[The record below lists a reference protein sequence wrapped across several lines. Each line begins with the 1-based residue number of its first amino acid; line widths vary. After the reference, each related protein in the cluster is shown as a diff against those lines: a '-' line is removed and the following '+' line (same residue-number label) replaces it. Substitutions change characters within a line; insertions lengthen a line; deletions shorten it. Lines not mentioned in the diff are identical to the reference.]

1 MTLLTRLRT
10 DTRTAHQALEDDLA
24 FLSGLTPARYSE
36 VLAAFLG
43 FHEPL
48 EKALTASAAA
58 HRLPWDLAPDTE
70 RLTSDLRGLG
80 WSPSR
85 IASLPRASPPDVEA
99 LPALV
104 GSLYVVEGAR
114 LGGQLIT
121 RWVGQALGPVPV
133 SFFAS
138 DGDARRRF
146 RRFGALAGAVVP
158 DEEADV
164 AVAAANAHFGLF
176 REWLGSA
183 LLDRNG

>member
-10 DTRTAHQALEDDLA
+10 DTRAAHQALEDDLA

-58 HRLPWDLAPDTE
+58 HRLPWDLAPDTD

-80 WSPSR
+80 WSSSR
-85 IASLPRASPPDVEA
+85 IASLPRSSPPDVEA

-146 RRFGALAGAVVP
+146 RRFGALAEAVVP

-176 REWLGSA
+176 REWLGGA
-183 LLDRNG
+183 LPDRNG